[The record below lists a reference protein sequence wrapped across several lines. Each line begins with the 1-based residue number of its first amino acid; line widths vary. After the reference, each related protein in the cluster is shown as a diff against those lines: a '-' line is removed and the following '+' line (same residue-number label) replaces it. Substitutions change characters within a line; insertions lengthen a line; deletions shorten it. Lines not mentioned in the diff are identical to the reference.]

1 MEGKMQAEKK
11 SDFSKKHPKEAVP
24 DATIR
29 AEIEKRLKGKDKLP
43 CAVAFAIA
51 KDIRR
56 LPKEVGNTADLL
68 GIHLSKCQL
77 GLFGYL
83 PEKKI
88 VAPVGHVDGA
98 LREAILG
105 ALRDGRLPCEAAWSI
120 AEALEISKMTVS
132 AACDTMKIKITA
144 CQLGA
149 F

>member
-11 SDFSKKHPKEAVP
+11 SNFSKKHPKEAIP

-88 VAPVGHVDGA
+88 VAPAEHVDGT
-98 LREAILG
+98 LRKAISG
-105 ALRDGRLPCEAAWSI
+105 ALKDGKLHCEAAWNI
-120 AEALEISKMTVS
+120 AETLGVSRMTVS
-132 AACDTMKIKITA
+132 AACEAMKIKITA